1 MRLQGGPL
9 HVGWRCRE
17 HLVMYACN
25 PAEGA
30 VDVQRLHARGSPY
43 YLTPTVTCLMG
54 RLQRLPLR
62 GGYLFGA
69 GSNRLI
75 EAFLARTGNL
85 L

>member
-9 HVGWRCRE
+9 NVGWRCRE

-43 YLTPTVTCLMG
+43 SFTPTVTCLMG

-62 GGYLFGA
+62 GGYLFGV

-75 EAFLARTGNL
+75 EAFFVSNR
-85 L
+85 